1 MKGGYMEQIIRSLLL
16 FVLIIL
22 EFILFFILIGT
33 AAPKI
38 LGSYCSVKKTSD
50 RGLKKFVYP
59 DGRAIAYEPHPS
71 VRKYVPRYLLF
82 TEDGYKYI
90 SCKLDESVN
99 KIKYSVVM
107 FNNRNR
113 VVDVIDAFETKMT
126 SSVTTPVMLHQDTSY
141 VSLIPDTVNKTRL
154 KHPAVLC
161 CHFWQLAIY
170 AAVVGAISFLHMFY
184 LKKMVSIYDAM
195 WVGSGIAD
203 GVSDVSFIFPAFA
216 IAAIAAFIA
225 FRHNRKKGIRWSK

>member
-1 MKGGYMEQIIRSLLL
+1 MEQIIRSILL

-22 EFILFFILIGT
+22 EFILFFVLVGT

-38 LGSYCSVKKTSD
+38 LTSYCSVKKTSD

-71 VRKYVPRYLLF
+71 VRKYVPSYLLF

-113 VVDVIDAFETKMT
+113 VIDVIDAFETKIT

-141 VSLIPDTVNKTRL
+141 VALVPDTVNKTRL

-161 CHFWQLAIY
+161 CHAWQLAVY
-170 AAVVGAISFLHMFY
+170 AVAVGTLSFLQMFF
-184 LKKMVSIYDAM
+184 LKKMVAAYDTM
-195 WVGSGIAD
+195 WFGIGIAD
-203 GVSDVSFIFPAFA
+203 GVPTESFIFPALMM
-216 IAAIAAFIA
+216 AAIAAFIA
-225 FRHNRKKGIRWSK
+225 FRHNRKKGVRWSK

>member
-1 MKGGYMEQIIRSLLL
+1 MEQIIRSVLLL
-16 FVLIIL
+16 VLIIL
-22 EFILFFILIGT
+22 EFILFFVLLGT

-38 LGSYCSVKKTSD
+38 LRSYCSVKKTSD

-71 VRKYVPRYLLF
+71 VRKYVHSYLLF

-90 SCKLDESVN
+90 SCKLDESVKN
-99 KIKYSVVM
+99 IKYSVVM

-113 VVDVIDAFETKMT
+113 VIDVVDVFETKMT
-126 SSVTTPVMLHQDTSY
+126 LSVTTPVMLHQDTSY
-141 VSLIPDTVNKTRL
+141 VSLVPDTVNKMRL

-161 CHFWQLAIY
+161 CHLWQLAIY
-170 AAVVGAISFLHMFY
+170 TAVVGAVSFLHMFF
-184 LKKMVSIYDAM
+184 LKKMVAAYDIM
-195 WVGSGIAD
+195 WFGSGLTD
-203 GVSDVSFIFPAFA
+203 GVPTVSFVFPALL